1 MPRSHSPRFRCKV
14 LDLVASRRPI
24 KQVTGMFGI
33 GDHPIYW
40 APPARI
46 RGAHLGFTERNWIG
60 RAVVG
65 VAELS

>member
-33 GDHPIYW
+33 GDHPIYNRHRLPGYDVPTS
-40 APPARI
+40 AS
-46 RGAHLGFTERNWIG
+46 
-60 RAVVG
+60 
-65 VAELS
+65 LS